1 MRNEQQTRHPEGD
14 ARREHL
20 LQGDYGNQ
28 PGIIR
33 LDGSASAPPAT
44 PFRLDE
50 ETTSSRQAQAGNVA
64 VRYRAV
70 ALGLIISDVVCLL
83 AALAISYLVH
93 FGTAGTRGAY
103 MATIVAAPVLWIAVF
118 GALSLYSPQH
128 LSASEEFRRIISASS
143 IGMLLIVVAIY
154 SSHTQLSRTWLAL
167 TWALALL
174 LELSSRR
181 LWRWVVWRLKVTH
194 WLSFRT
200 LIVGANAEGQAI
212 ADSLSLPGTGYD
224 VFGLIEPSRK
234 AVRAT
239 RSGSDERVTATL
251 NDLDDLETTIADN
264 GIECLFM
271 ASTAI
276 DPADTVRVV
285 QVARRRSIKLMASA
299 NLPEILTSRLSA
311 QHLAGVMALSLR
323 PVRITGFQSLLKRAF
338 DLISSVSALI
348 LLSPVIA
355 VIALLVRATSP
366 GPILFRS
373 ERVTSGGR
381 SFVMFKF
388 RTMVDN
394 AAEMMSERDTDTS
407 VPFFKHESDSCLTS
421 VGGVLRRLSLDEVP
435 QLINVVRGDMS
446 LVGPRPLP
454 VEQVAANLSLLT
466 PRHEVRAGM
475 TGWWQIQG
483 RSDVLVDEALRMDL
497 FYIENWSLS
506 LDLYILLKTFGAVI
520 RRRGAY

>member
-1 MRNEQQTRHPEGD
+1 MRNEQQTRHPEDGVP
-14 ARREHL
+14 EPL

-33 LDGSASAPPAT
+33 LDGNAAAPPT
-44 PFRLDE
+44 PFRLDPD
-50 ETTSSRQAQAGNVA
+50 TTSSRQAQAGNVA
-64 VRYRAV
+64 ERYRAL
-70 ALGLIISDVVCLL
+70 ALGLIVSDVVCLL
-83 AALAISYLVH
+83 AALAVSYLVH
-93 FGTAGTRGAY
+93 FGTGGMRGAY
-103 MATIVAAPVLWIAVF
+103 MATIVAAPALWIAVF

-174 LELSSRR
+174 LELTSRR

-200 LIVGANAEGQAI
+200 LIVGANAEGRAI
-212 ADSLSLPGTGYD
+212 ADALSLPGTGYD
-224 VFGLIEPSRK
+224 VFGLIETSRQP
-234 AVRAT
+234 VRAA
-239 RSGSDERVTATL
+239 RLGIDERVTATL
-251 NDLDDLETTIADN
+251 KDLDDLEATIADN

-323 PVRITGFQSLLKRAF
+323 PVRITGLQSLFKRAF
-338 DLISSVSALI
+338 DLIASVSALI

-355 VIALLVRATSP
+355 VIALLVKVTSP
-366 GPILFRS
+366 GSVLFRS

-381 SFVMFKF
+381 PFIMFKF

-394 AAEMMSERDTDTS
+394 AAEMMRERAADTS
-407 VPFFKHESDSCLTS
+407 VPFFKHDTDSCLTP
-421 VGGVLRRLSLDEVP
+421 VGGMLRRLSLDELP
-435 QLINVVRGDMS
+435 QLVNVVRGEMS

-454 VEQVAANLSLLT
+454 AEQVAANLSLLT

-483 RSDVLVDEALRMDL
+483 RSDLLVDEALRMDL

-506 LDLYILLKTFGAVI
+506 LDLYILLKTLGAVI